1 MSFRECSFPI
11 KKYDVINFI
20 LQENDTAATRILDNS
35 EERLMAETN
44 QLLCKSDMMA
54 KSNDGEDEAKID
66 EEEQLSVCGRIY
78 RPACLLKNIPH
89 M

>member
-1 MSFRECSFPI
+1 
-11 KKYDVINFI
+11 
-20 LQENDTAATRILDNS
+20 
-35 EERLMAETN
+35 MAETN